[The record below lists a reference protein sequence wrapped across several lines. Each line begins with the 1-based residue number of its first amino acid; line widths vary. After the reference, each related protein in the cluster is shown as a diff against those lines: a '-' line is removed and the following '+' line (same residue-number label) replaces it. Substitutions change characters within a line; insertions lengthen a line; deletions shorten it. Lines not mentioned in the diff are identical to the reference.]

1 MVGCG
6 GFGPANT
13 GAAIMVRAAASEPAI
28 LALTVTFL
36 EFIGIFLYR
45 PYWTRDHAEQ
55 NTAPPSACR
64 TIQRAEGSDTDAT
77 CLALFKLPPTRS
89 RSREQDAPS
98 TIARNFPTL
107 LRLHRIGRVPI
118 VTRRRLDV
126 LQAPLEHDAR
136 GLIRSPCVQNLL
148 EEVCRACEIAAAIGC
163 KAMLIERHPVQR
175 RSSGFGDVEQFVDS
189 DPTCP
194 SIHHQPVQF
203 AHLDALA
210 GKTARFLPD
219 DDFGAVFLI
228 GPFQPACDIHGVA
241 DHRVVEPHF

>member
-107 LRLHRIGRVPI
+107 LRLHRIGRLPI
-118 VTRRRLDV
+118 VTRRRLEV
-126 LQAPLEHDAR
+126 LQAPLEHDAG
-136 GLIRSPCVQNLL
+136 GLIRSPCIQNLL
-148 EEVCRACEIAAAIGC
+148 EEVCRACEIAGGDRLQDHAHTAPPSPEAQFRVRRCRAI
-163 KAMLIERHPVQR
+163 R
-175 RSSGFGDVEQFVDS
+175 RSRSRLSVH
-189 DPTCP
+189 TP
-194 SIHHQPVQF
+194 SAGPVR
-203 AHLDALA
+203 AP
-210 GKTARFLPD
+210 GCARRHDGEFP
-219 DDFGAVFLI
+219 
-228 GPFQPACDIHGVA
+228 P
-241 DHRVVEPHF
+241 R